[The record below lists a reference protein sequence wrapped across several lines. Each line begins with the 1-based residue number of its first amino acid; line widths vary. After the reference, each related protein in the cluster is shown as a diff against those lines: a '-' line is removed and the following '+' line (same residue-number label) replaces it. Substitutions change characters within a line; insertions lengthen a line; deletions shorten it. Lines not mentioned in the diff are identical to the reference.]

1 MVELRPRLA
10 LDENFPPIVLDA
22 APLIPEVE
30 ISRLR
35 DVDRRLL
42 GLSDRQ
48 LIVALHQLGWTGLIT
63 NNYRMLNV
71 PAEIAA
77 IVRTKLTIVA
87 VRGVGDD
94 PLRATGS
101 LMLDLPVVAQRL
113 LRGEARG
120 VVYLRRPSPPPYEEP
135 WEYLRRA
142 AAHRHRDVNELYAEV
157 RVSDEELA
165 SPVLAENG

>member
-1 MVELRPRLA
+1 MPELRPRLA
-10 LDENFPPIVLDA
+10 LDENFPPVLLDA
-22 APLIPEVE
+22 AHLIPEVE

-71 PAEIAA
+71 PAEVAA
-77 IVRTKLTIVA
+77 IVRTKLTVVA

-101 LMLDLPVVAQRL
+101 LMLDLPVIAQRL
-113 LRGEARG
+113 ARGEARG
-120 VVYLRRPSPPPYEEP
+120 AVYLRRPSPPPHADP
-135 WEYLRRA
+135 WEHFRRA
-142 AAHRHRDVNELYAEV
+142 AEHRHRDPSELYAEV

-165 SPVLAENG
+165 SPVLDPA